1 MKLTRTQ
8 LRNILKE
15 YNILSEAPGD
25 TIKKYFLDSLSK
37 MPQEFVDIV
46 MSHKKEME
54 EEIKS
59 NIESSPIEALK
70 TLTNSIPNFS
80 TILVKSYE
88 GELRAPENQGEWLFG
103 AMEDPKDATK
113 MTAVLIFVLNHEN
126 DILRISI
133 NFIDVINKLPNNVSP
148 LDFKVELLKS
158 SGEKF
163 KDHKYIPD
171 FIEEPLSNIYSSSKP
186 LAAFLSSF
194 TPAFQKS
201 VIKAATAAGKVVQN
215 FYKKNPDV
223 ILGIIAFDKIVDSF
237 DTSKLGVA
245 SQATWI
251 AFDAWTKSNSYN
263 KYKQARKQVE
273 DTVEKVLESVI
284 KNKFGPQIDEMLLN
298 FEIK

>member
-1 MKLTRTQ
+1 VKLTRTQ

-59 NIESSPIEALK
+59 NIESSP
-70 TLTNSIPNFS
+70 IPNFS

-223 ILGIIAFDKIVDSF
+223 ILGIIAFDKIVDSIIP
-237 DTSKLGVA
+237 VA
-245 SQATWI
+245 SSNHLFL
-251 AFDAWTKSNSYN
+251 AFGSMTT
-263 KYKQARKQVE
+263 RKGS
-273 DTVEKVLESVI
+273 T
-284 KNKFGPQIDEMLLN
+284 
-298 FEIK
+298 